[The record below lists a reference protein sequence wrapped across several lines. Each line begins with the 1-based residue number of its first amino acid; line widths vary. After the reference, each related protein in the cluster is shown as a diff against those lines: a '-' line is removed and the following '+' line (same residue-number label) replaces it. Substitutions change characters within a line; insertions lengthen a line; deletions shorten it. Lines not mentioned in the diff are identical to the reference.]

1 MQTAVGV
8 DAHMP
13 MDACGAVE
21 APVRVQAQAISMR
34 FPGLGHDLLAVQDV
48 SFSVRQGE
56 FVTILGP
63 SGCGKST
70 VLNMLAGLLEPSSG
84 RILIGDQQPENRRRY
99 FGYMFQKD
107 LLFPWRTIVENVA
120 LGQEV
125 LGTSKDEARREAK
138 QMLERFGLGSF
149 ADRYPSQL
157 SGGMRQRA
165 ALIRTLL
172 CKRDML
178 LLDEPLGALDA
189 LTRSVMQ
196 EWLLGVWEQERHTI
210 VLITH
215 DVDEAIFMSQRVLTM
230 TARPGRI
237 KDETVIDL
245 PYPRTH
251 ETLTSLRFNELKRV
265 VMEQIYEEGV
275 KAANSLLEN

>member
-1 MQTAVGV
+1 MSGPELSDVSRIRIEGV
-8 DAHMP
+8 TK
-13 MDACGAVE
+13 
-21 APVRVQAQAISMR
+21 R
-34 FPGLGHDLLAVQDV
+34 FGGSDDGSDVLAVDDV
-48 SFSVRQGE
+48 SFQVRNGE

-70 VLNMLAGLLEPSSG
+70 VLNMLAGLIEPSSG
-84 RILIGDQQPENRRRY
+84 RILIDGLIAENRRRY

-120 LGQEV
+120 LGAEI
-125 LGTSKDEARREAK
+125 LGTPRKDAIAEAGA
-138 QMLERFGLGSF
+138 MLDRFGLGAF
-149 ADRYPSQL
+149 ASRYPAQL

-196 EWLLGVWEQERHTI
+196 EWLRGIWERERPTI

-215 DVDEAIFMSQRVLTM
+215 DIEEAIFLSQRVLVM
-230 TARPGRI
+230 SARPGRI
-237 KDETVIDL
+237 KEEITIDL
-245 PYPRTH
+245 GSDRSH
-251 ETLTSLRFNELKRV
+251 EIVTSTRFTDLKRHI
-265 VMEQIYEEGV
+265 MNLIYEEGV
-275 KAANSLLEN
+275 KVATAI